1 MCGFFRELQ
10 AVNLGDVF
18 GTEGKSNLGFFL
30 VPILSH
36 KHTSWGKNIKR
47 NQRKKVKSQ
56 RHVTL
61 ESLFEFSEY
70 DYIFVI
76 IINTFFYV
84 DLEVTS
90 KIM

>member
-1 MCGFFRELQ
+1 MYLEPKEKVIL
-10 AVNLGDVF
+10 VF
-18 GTEGKSNLGFFL
+18 SV
-30 VPILSH
+30 VPKLAY
-36 KHTSWGKNIKR
+36 KHTSWGKNVKR

-56 RHVTL
+56 RHMTL
-61 ESLFEFSEY
+61 DCLFEFSEY